1 MFNLSEWL
9 VKGIIDGFNRGL
21 TPFARVTELTA
32 AYVSKGLITVEQAEQ
47 IAIACPMSV
56 DVEESE
62 EE

>member
-9 VKGIIDGFNRGL
+9 VKGIIDGFKRGL

-32 AYVSKGLITVEQAEQ
+32 AYVSKGLITKEQAEQ
-47 IAIACPMSV
+47 IAIACPMLV
-56 DVEESE
+56 DTEESE